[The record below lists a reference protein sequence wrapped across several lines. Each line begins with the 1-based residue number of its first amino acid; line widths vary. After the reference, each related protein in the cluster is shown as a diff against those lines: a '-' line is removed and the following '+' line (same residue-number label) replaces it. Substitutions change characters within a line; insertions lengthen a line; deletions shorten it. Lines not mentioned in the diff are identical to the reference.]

1 MTVRVSLNPTR
12 SWVKDRM
19 LGFAG
24 HRIGHTYELM
34 SSAIQDHK
42 HTSKLSYDILNG
54 ILYTCFGLSLHV
66 MCY

>member
-1 MTVRVSLNPTR
+1 M
-12 SWVKDRM
+12 KDRM